1 MRAGSLEGGGTPL
14 PRDDSG
20 SRRESPLTS
29 AKDAIRIPDLW
40 DYYGLP
46 GYPAT
51 SCCSPFRLEN
61 KPSFS
66 VFKQGRRW
74 NDFGTDEGGDAVD
87 FIAKVEKLDKR
98 AAAKRLIELHR
109 GGLAC
114 RNGTYA
120 AVHADPRDDYSAE
133 AREEKKRK
141 RASWPVL
148 RELLGDERQ
157 RLAELRHLDRG
168 AIDLACAR
176 GVLLSID
183 TQNDG
188 AAWVVVDKLCVN
200 GQARRLDG
208 QNWRRLPGEP
218 KAWTL
223 PGSEAAWPVGLAD
236 AGPFDGILLV
246 EGSPDLVAAHQLI
259 LEGRAMAIISPVAM
273 LGASLRMTEATI
285 ERFRDRRVIICP
297 HVDANGHGLAAARKW
312 AIQLRAV
319 ALSMSW
325 IDLSGLRRADG
336 SPVKDLCDLMAHGV
350 GGHDV
355 NAEVIAGFA
364 NSLRNGGA
372 A

>member
-1 MRAGSLEGGGTPL
+1 VW
-14 PRDDSG
+14 DD
-20 SRRESPLTS
+20 
-29 AKDAIRIPDLW
+29 
-40 DYYGLP
+40 
-46 GYPAT
+46 
-51 SCCSPFRLEN
+51 
-61 KPSFS
+61 
-66 VFKQGRRW
+66 GRRW
-74 NDFGTDEGGDAVD
+74 KDFGTDDGGDVID
-87 FIAKVEKLDKR
+87 FVAKVEGLDKS

-109 GGLAC
+109 GELASE
-114 RNGTYA
+114 RNKHGA
-120 AVHADPRDDYSAE
+120 APAAGGFDAVDT
-133 AREEKKRK
+133 REEKERK
-141 RASWPVL
+141 RMSWPPFRPL
-148 RELLGDERQ
+148 TETERCQ
-157 RLAELRHLDRG
+157 LAELRCLEKA
-168 AIDLACAR
+168 AIDFACAR
-176 GVLLSID
+176 GCLLAID
-183 TQNDG
+183 TNET
-188 AAWVVVDKLCVN
+188 AWVVSDERRTN
-200 GQARRLDG
+200 AQARRLDG
-208 QNWRRLPGEP
+208 QPWRRLPGEP